1 MKERD
6 DRMTM
11 LLTILRLTAFLL
23 SATGYV
29 AVARAYWKIT
39 PRASYIFVFSAQALV
54 MYFAG
59 LAGVLVYAAYALFG
73 GGIVLLVALILNKK
87 IKLAYNVSSLSAIGL
102 AFVAVFG
109 AITASLIDT
118 FFVHYDNFSHWAVVV
133 KYMLVTDRI
142 PDAASAIIDFK
153 SYPLGSSSFLYYVG
167 RIVGNGEGI
176 MLAGQAI
183 LLFASF
189 YAVFGAIRDQKRF
202 LLAALLGLGCS
213 AMAYFNISIRI
224 NNLLVDFLL
233 PVLAL
238 AVIGVLLVERKRFST
253 ACLSCLP
260 VLGLLAIVKNT
271 GIFFALLGYVFLLYR
286 SVQFQ
291 RADLKLRPFF
301 WGALGTILL
310 SLLPLILWN
319 VHTSLAF
326 PVDAGKFSY
335 DFQTLSS
342 FSIDKTPEQIRYIVQ
357 LFLHTATSLSQLP
370 TLGFVL
376 FNAIAVV
383 VYLVAR
389 FVFHK
394 RWKLLVTL
402 LIMDAAVVLYYGGI
416 LAMYILSMP
425 LDEAMRLAGF
435 DRYASSMILFL
446 IGVVSMRLTMDVE
459 NSFYQQQGERRDYRA
474 FKSLAAKNTYQ
485 AATVVFSIAAGLML
499 LSELNG
505 MNSSKAAYPET
516 LPARVA
522 AITGDNWHAP
532 DNDTRYLFYSSDK
545 DNEVSSY
552 ELPYVGRYFLFA
564 SQVDAVRDFSDETFM
579 GQIQTYDKF
588 VILESTPAIQA
599 YMKKHASLPGEAGIY
614 DVRETFPEAVIPE
627 K

>member
-1 MKERD
+1 
-6 DRMTM
+6 M

-23 SATGYV
+23 SAAGYV
-29 AVARAYWKIT
+29 AAARAYWKIT

-59 LAGVLVYAAYALFG
+59 LAGVLAYAAYVLFG

-87 IKLAYNVSSLSAIGL
+87 IKLAYNVSSLSAINL
-102 AFVAVFG
+102 AFMAVFG
-109 AITASLIDT
+109 AIVASLIDT

-133 KYMLVTDRI
+133 KYMLGADRI

-176 MLAGQAI
+176 MLVGQAI

-238 AVIGVLLVERKRFST
+238 GVIGVLLVERQKFST
-253 ACLSCLP
+253 ACLACLP
-260 VLGLLAIVKNT
+260 ILGLLAIVKNT

-286 SVQFQ
+286 SVQHQ
-291 RADLKLRPFF
+291 NADPKLRPFF
-301 WGALGTILL
+301 WGALGTIAL
-310 SLLPLILWN
+310 SLIPLILWN

-357 LFLHTATSLSQLP
+357 LFLYTATSLSQLP

-389 FVFHK
+389 FVFRK
-394 RWKLLVTL
+394 KWKLLVTL

-474 FKSLAAKNTYQ
+474 FRNLTAKNIYQ

-505 MNSSKAAYPET
+505 MNSSKAAYPGS

-522 AITGDNWHAP
+522 VITGDNWHAP

-564 SQVDAVRDFSDETFM
+564 AQVDAVSDFSDETFM
-579 GQIQTYDKF
+579 GQIQTYDQF

-599 YMKKHASLPGEAGIY
+599 YMQAHANLPGEAGIY
-614 DVRETFPEAVIPE
+614 DVRKTFPEAVIPE

>member
-1 MKERD
+1 
-6 DRMTM
+6 MTM

-23 SATGYV
+23 SAAGYV
-29 AVARAYWKIT
+29 AAARAYWKIT

-59 LAGVLVYAAYALFG
+59 LAGVLAYAAYVLFG
-73 GGIVLLVALILNKK
+73 GGIVLLVALNLNKK
-87 IKLAYNVSSLSAIGL
+87 IKLAYNVSSLSAINL
-102 AFVAVFG
+102 AFMAVFG
-109 AITASLIDT
+109 AIVASLIDT

-133 KYMLVTDRI
+133 KYMLGADRI

-176 MLAGQAI
+176 MLVGQAI

-238 AVIGVLLVERKRFST
+238 GVIGVLLVERQKFST
-253 ACLSCLP
+253 ACLACLP
-260 VLGLLAIVKNT
+260 ILGLLAIVKNT

-286 SVQFQ
+286 SVQHQ
-291 RADLKLRPFF
+291 NADPKLRPFF
-301 WGALGTILL
+301 WGALGTIAL
-310 SLLPLILWN
+310 SLIPLILWN

-357 LFLHTATSLSQLP
+357 LFLYTATSLSQLP
-370 TLGFVL
+370 TFGFVL

-389 FVFHK
+389 FVFRK
-394 RWKLLVTL
+394 KWKLLVTL
-402 LIMDAAVVLYYGGI
+402 LIMDATVVLYYGGI

-474 FKSLAAKNTYQ
+474 FRNLTAKNIYQ

-505 MNSSKAAYPET
+505 MNSSKAAYPDS

-522 AITGDNWHAP
+522 VITGDNWHAP

-564 SQVDAVRDFSDETFM
+564 AQVDAVSDFSDETFM
-579 GQIQTYDKF
+579 GQIQTYDQF

-599 YMKKHASLPGEAGIY
+599 YMQAHANLPGEAGIY
-614 DVRETFPEAVIPE
+614 DVRKTFPEAVIPE

>member
-1 MKERD
+1 
-6 DRMTM
+6 MTM

-23 SATGYV
+23 SAAGYV
-29 AVARAYWKIT
+29 AAARAYWKIT

-59 LAGVLVYAAYALFG
+59 LAGVLAYAAYVLFG

-87 IKLAYNVSSLSAIGL
+87 IKLAYNVSSLSAINL
-102 AFVAVFG
+102 AFMAVFG
-109 AITASLIDT
+109 AIVASLIDT

-133 KYMLVTDRI
+133 KYMLGADRI

-176 MLAGQAI
+176 MLVGQAI

-238 AVIGVLLVERKRFST
+238 GVIGVLLVERQKFST
-253 ACLSCLP
+253 ACLACLP
-260 VLGLLAIVKNT
+260 ILGLLAIVKNT

-286 SVQFQ
+286 SVQHQ
-291 RADLKLRPFF
+291 NADPKLRPFF
-301 WGALGTILL
+301 WGALGTIAL
-310 SLLPLILWN
+310 SLIPLILWN

-357 LFLHTATSLSQLP
+357 LFLYTATSLSQLP

-389 FVFHK
+389 FVFRK
-394 RWKLLVTL
+394 KWKLLVTL

-474 FKSLAAKNTYQ
+474 FRNLTAKNIYQ

-505 MNSSKAAYPET
+505 MNSSKAAYPGS

-522 AITGDNWHAP
+522 VITGDNWHAP

-564 SQVDAVRDFSDETFM
+564 AQVDAVSDFSDETFM
-579 GQIQTYDKF
+579 GQIQTYDQF

-599 YMKKHASLPGEAGIY
+599 YMQAHANLPGEAGIY
-614 DVRETFPEAVIPE
+614 DVRKTFPEAVIPE